1 MKIGVDCHKCLP
13 CELRILGT
21 EYQGTFTFACGNV
34 VPLYEAKTMYGL
46 TQLLGNAKFIN
57 REYGSVLYRGEN
69 ELHDNLKPSLLRKSK
84 KNYATNV
91 HKLNEIKKR
100 YVNDKEFANFVK
112 IPEINSTH
120 HFEGMFQ
127 HYGIKTRFLDLVDN
141 HWVALWMGLYKCES
155 FKSGKKYF
163 YHYAKRTAEFID
175 YVNCEQDDSN
185 MDLDDAKSK
194 KAKNQQSFYQYIY
207 LVAVPR
213 MRSNKYGVYSNKN
226 YILLDLRQALPS
238 TCLRPHVQHAW
249 VVRKNVGVDAAPE
262 TYDMASEVVGVIKIR
277 IDRAANW
284 LGDGELLSQQN
295 MFPNQAYD
303 RGYDLLLRTEDEFLS
318 DTDNQIYKYI

>member
-1 MKIGVDCHKCLP
+1 MRKRIVHYVLPEPERVTIKRLP
-13 CELRILGT
+13 CELHILGT
-21 EYQGTFTFACGNV
+21 DYIGTYTFACGNV
-34 VPLYEAKTMYGL
+34 VPIYEAKTMYGL

-84 KNYATNV
+84 NNYATNV
-91 HKLNEIKKR
+91 HRLNEIKNR
-100 YVNDKEFANFVK
+100 YINDKEFANFVK
-112 IPEINSTH
+112 IPDIKSTH

-141 HWVALWMGLYKCES
+141 HWVALWMGLYKCDS
-155 FKSGKKYF
+155 FKSGKKFF
-163 YHYAKRTAEFID
+163 YHYEKRTAEFID
-175 YVNCEQDDSN
+175 YIEDK
-185 MDLDDAKSK
+185 KSSPK
-194 KAKNQQSFYQYIY
+194 DPQPECYQYIY

-213 MRSNKYGVYSNKN
+213 MRSNQYGVYSNKDF
-226 YILLDLRQALPS
+226 ILLDLRQALPS

-249 VVRKNVGVDAAPE
+249 VVRKNVTVDSTPKD
-262 TYDMASEVVGVIKIR
+262 YDMATEVVGVIKIR

-284 LGDGELLSQQN
+284 LGDGELLTQQN

-303 RGYDLLLRTEDEFLS
+303 RGYDLLLRTEEDFLS
-318 DTDNQIYKYI
+318 DTDNHILRYI